1 MCYTYVR
8 IVPNMWCAEVEG
20 FFPASKA
27 EVAIVSNENKQLKAT
42 VADLSDKY
50 LQQQDII
57 IKILDK
63 VNTLTPVCSI

>member
-1 MCYTYVR
+1 
-8 IVPNMWCAEVEG
+8 MWCAEVEG